1 MGEAV
6 ILEDVEVKVM
16 VVTKSAGVAGKLEL
30 LQRNVVGAT
39 GRQVIGPIVML
50 SPGGLKQRHLM
61 LLSQV
66 IFWSVI
72 AWLLYY
78 LILDPHFHMY
88 LPHLLTGL
96 DLYCDLLDMPICV
109 STPVGESVIVDKVY
123 RSCLVDFMGRNTH
136 VDLIILEMVD
146 FDVILGMT

>member
-1 MGEAV
+1 MGEAT
-6 ILEDVEVKVM
+6 ILEDALFKVI
-16 VVTKSAGVAGKLEL
+16 VVTKSAKLADKLEI
-30 LQRNVVGAT
+30 LQHNMIGAMD
-39 GRQVIGPIVML
+39 RQVIGPIVML

-88 LPHLLTGL
+88 LPHLLLVMIYIVICLTCL
-96 DLYCDLLDMPICV
+96 FLFLLRWV
-109 STPVGESVIVDKVY
+109 S
-123 RSCLVDFMGRNTH
+123 L
-136 VDLIILEMVD
+136 
-146 FDVILGMT
+146 

>member
-1 MGEAV
+1 MGEAA
-6 ILEDVEVKVM
+6 ILEDVVAKVM

-30 LQRNVVGAT
+30 LQRNMVGAT
-39 GRQVIGPIVML
+39 DRQVIGPIVML

-66 IFWSVI
+66 IFWFVI

-88 LPHLLTGL
+88 LPHLLLVLIYIVICLTCL
-96 DLYCDLLDMPICV
+96 FVTLLLWV
-109 STPVGESVIVDKVY
+109 S
-123 RSCLVDFMGRNTH
+123 L
-136 VDLIILEMVD
+136 
-146 FDVILGMT
+146 